1 MIVEEIKKIK
11 REMSQKLSK
20 MTSEELIAFSLQ
32 CKEKYTKQRE
42 ERKRLKEN
50 NPKKISALN

>member
-20 MTSEELIAFSLQ
+20 MTSEELIAYSVQ

-42 ERKRLKEN
+42 DRKRQN
-50 NPKKISALN
+50 QSDPKNSTLN

>member
-42 ERKRLKEN
+42 ERKRQKEN
-50 NPKKISALN
+50 NPKKVPA